1 MNILAVGAHPDDL
14 EFLCAGTLARYA
26 AAGHRV
32 FMAHLCSGNK
42 GGREIDP
49 AELAAVRD
57 REATAAAA
65 VIGAETL
72 GPVAA
77 DLDLYPDRETR
88 QAVVE
93 IIRTAKPDLI
103 FTHDPGDYMPDHVN
117 TSRLVFDAAFTA
129 TLPLHRSGRPAHE
142 AIVPIYYLDTMSGVG
157 FAPEE
162 YVDITG
168 FFETKKRMLLAHESQ
183 YKWVQGHHLTD
194 PLRLL
199 EITGRYRGL
208 QCGVEYAEAFRAA
221 RVWGR
226 LRPER
231 LLP

>member
-77 DLDLYPDRETR
+77 DLDLY
-88 QAVVE
+88 
-93 IIRTAKPDLI
+93 
-103 FTHDPGDYMPDHVN
+103 DHVN